1 MRGPVERAEKR
12 PGRDGR
18 VGRPQQAAPDAIG
31 DERPHA
37 ALVPIPLG
45 DDARPQA
52 RREGIDL
59 EVRAGPLD
67 LVEEAED
74 VRDGHVA
81 QPGGQ
86 RSAAG
91 PRRGERL
98 EQAIQRAVLT
108 EEEDLVLAAEVVVE
122 VSRREIGGDGDV
134 AHAGGRVAA
143 IAEDPRRGPQDA
155 DAAVLRAAGGA
166 PGTGADRTAVRRMNH
181 CSIVE
186 CL

>member
-12 PGRDGR
+12 TGRDGR
-18 VGRPQQAAPDAIG
+18 VGRAQRAAPNAAG
-31 DERPHA
+31 DERAHA

-74 VRDGHVA
+74 VRDRHVA
-81 QPGGQ
+81 QPGAQ

-98 EQAIQRAVLT
+98 EQLVERLILT
-108 EEEDLVLAAEVVVE
+108 EEEELVLAAEIV
-122 VSRREIGGDGDV
+122 IQV
-134 AHAGGRVAA
+134 AG
-143 IAEDPRRGPQDA
+143 
-155 DAAVLRAAGGA
+155 
-166 PGTGADRTAVRRMNH
+166 
-181 CSIVE
+181 
-186 CL
+186 

>member
-108 EEEDLVLAAEVVVE
+108 EEEDLVLAAEVVIQVAG
-122 VSRREIGGDGDV
+122 REGGGVGDLP
-134 AHAGGRVAA
+134 HARGGEAA
-143 IAEDPRRGPQDA
+143 GAEDARRRPHDFE
-155 DAAVLRAAGGA
+155 A
-166 PGTGADRTAVRRMNH
+166 PGVGPH
-181 CSIVE
+181 
-186 CL
+186 

>member
-1 MRGPVERAEKR
+1 VRGPVERAEKR
-12 PGRDGR
+12 TGRDGR

-59 EVRAGPLD
+59 EVRARPLD
-67 LVEEAED
+67 LVEQTED

-81 QPGGQ
+81 QPRTE

-91 PRRGERL
+91 PRRGERV

-108 EEEDLVLAAEVVVE
+108 EEEDLVLAAEVVIQVAG
-122 VSRREIGGDGDV
+122 REGRGVGDLPHARGGE
-134 AHAGGRVAA
+134 AA
-143 IAEDPRRGPQDA
+143 RAEDARRRPHDL
-155 DAAVLRAAGGA
+155 DA
-166 PGTGADRTAVRRMNH
+166 PGVGSH
-181 CSIVE
+181 
-186 CL
+186 